1 MATRRS
7 ARCTRA
13 AWPLPAHRSMSQNA
27 DVSVGYEFRLTH
39 YGCHEGGRLHPA
51 ARDPGR
57 GARRGPGVLV
67 CARRRNPEHDSLR
80 RPERRRPLRRTLEQ
94 GPPEYRASAKAPD
107 ADLRMP
113 PVTSV
118 GNDWYGRQTRE
129 LEYKHRREGREKQ
142 LEKMD
147 QEYRALQQQEAGPRA
162 ESAARKTVKDAVDR
176 EKRLQER
183 QDTHDARAAEHAT
196 WLKSCERQERIVEH
210 DRARHRLAYG

>member
-1 MATRRS
+1 
-7 ARCTRA
+7 
-13 AWPLPAHRSMSQNA
+13 
-27 DVSVGYEFRLTH
+27 V
-39 YGCHEGGRLHPA
+39 
-51 ARDPGR
+51 
-57 GARRGPGVLV
+57 
-67 CARRRNPEHDSLR
+67 
-80 RPERRRPLRRTLEQ
+80 
-94 GPPEYRASAKAPD
+94 PPEYRASAKAPD

-129 LEYKHRREGREKQ
+129 LEYKHRREEREKQ

-162 ESAARKTVKDAVDR
+162 KSAARKTVKDAVER

-183 QDTHDARAAEHAT
+183 QDARDARATEHAK

-210 DRARHRLAYG
+210 DRARHWLAYGQRWSDEEAAARKRKAFAESGCQPLK